1 MKFEDFFYQIKSFKF
16 ASKNDKY
23 RCFFL
28 AFVVFLDG
36 LIKTIPYR
44 ISSFFEVLGILA
56 YENSRRT
63 FRRRGQQCC
72 RLPIETTRARG
83 HRAFYEKLE

>member
-16 ASKNDKY
+16 AFQNDKY

-28 AFVVFLDG
+28 VFVVFLDG
-36 LIKTIPYR
+36 LTKRYPIVFPR
-44 ISSFFEVLGILA
+44 FSEVLGILA

-72 RLPIETTRARG
+72 RLPVETTRARG
-83 HRAFYEKLE
+83 YRAFYEKLE